1 MRVGTTGTLLLSCLL
16 CMLSCPLCVA
26 QVEQAPV
33 PRRLPRTS
41 DGGTREVLES
51 IVIPG
56 VLHAPFSATL
66 ATEWVKYSADGATM
80 TLVNERHLARDGQG
94 RIYQERWGLVPKN
107 GSVKSPMT
115 WIQIA
120 DPERRVWYNCSPQTH
135 VCDRRLYDPAIDLS
149 AASRPAGSS
158 HPLPQGDG
166 FVNWEELGGRN
177 ILGVETVGVRETTT
191 LNPGVM
197 GNDQP
202 LTSMREYWHSDQL
215 GINLLSTVSS
225 PVFGKQV
232 FTITEINPGEPDP
245 HLFDL
250 PAGYRVRDQNK
261 NSVSEP

>member
-1 MRVGTTGTLLLSCLL
+1 MRVRAAGTLFFFSCLW
-16 CMLSCPLCVA
+16 CVA
-26 QVEQAPV
+26 QVQPSQQ
-33 PRRLPRTS
+33 PNLLPPSS
-41 DGGTREVLES
+41 DGGAREVLES

-56 VLHAPFSATL
+56 VLHAPFYATL

-80 TLVNERHLARDGQG
+80 TFVNERHIARDGQG

-135 VCDRRLYDPAIDLS
+135 ICDRRLYDPKIDLS
-149 AASRPAGSS
+149 AASPRKGSS
-158 HPLPQGDG
+158 HALSRGDG
-166 FVNWEELGGRN
+166 YVTWEDLGGRN
-177 ILGVETVGVRETTT
+177 ILGVETVGARETTT

-202 LTSMREYWHSDQL
+202 LTSMREYWHSDLL
-215 GINLLSTVSS
+215 GINLLSTISS

-232 FTITEINPGEPDP
+232 FTITEMNPGEPDP
-245 HLFDL
+245 RLFDL
-250 PAGYRVRDQNK
+250 PAGYSVRESGK
-261 NSVSEP
+261 NSASEP